1 MSRVVSMRAGEG
13 AILVETDESVGIPAE
28 ALAASSRGTQ
38 GVSAGLEPVVDL
50 SSAER
55 RFAEVRSLIVS
66 CSRELEQAI
75 KEIPKPSEVLIE
87 FGIKFGGE
95 TGLPM
100 LTKLT
105 GEASIQVSITW
116 KPDSE

>member
-13 AILVETDESVGIPAE
+13 AILVETDETVGISAE
-28 ALAASSRGTQ
+28 ALSAHGRGTQ

-75 KEIPKPSEVLIE
+75 AQIPKPSEVVVE

-95 TGLPM
+95 AGLPM
-100 LTKLT
+100 LTKVT
-105 GEASIQVSITW
+105 GEATIQVSITW
-116 KPDSE
+116 KPDPK